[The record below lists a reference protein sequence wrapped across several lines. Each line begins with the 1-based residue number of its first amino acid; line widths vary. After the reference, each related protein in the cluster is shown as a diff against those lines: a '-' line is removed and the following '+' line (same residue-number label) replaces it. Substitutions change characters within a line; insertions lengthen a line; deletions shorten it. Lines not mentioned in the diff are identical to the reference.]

1 MLGGGALNDVH
12 RDVAGDDG
20 WDGAVDDEDLMI
32 QKVPLFEITLNSDEV

>member
-12 RDVAGDDG
+12 RDVADDDG

-32 QKVPLFEITLNSDEV
+32 LKMLLFEISLNSDEA